1 MARPVNADSN
11 ATRRRILESATLLFS
26 EQGDRS
32 SVRDIAKGADVS
44 LAMVHHYFGSKD
56 DLYSACVDAMYEKLA
71 ELRGHL
77 LGAVDPDVA
86 DGERVESVL
95 EQSVRAVFRFARGH
109 LPTVRLLMR
118 SVVTRGA
125 LDVERR
131 EEFLLPFLDQVS
143 HLIASRSGR
152 RAEELRLPL
161 QSLVFL
167 HGRYAIADAGELML
181 VTGTST
187 SADAVRA
194 VEDHLVATA
203 RRLLFD
209 S

>member
-1 MARPVNADSN
+1 MGMARPVNADSN
-11 ATRRRILESATLLFS
+11 ATRMRILESATLLFS
-26 EQGDRS
+26 ERGDRS

-56 DLYSACVDAMYEKLA
+56 DLYSACVEAMYEKLA
-71 ELRGHL
+71 ELRAHL
-77 LGAVDPDVA
+77 LGAVHPDSV
-86 DGERVESVL
+86 DSVL
-95 EQSVRAVFRFARGH
+95 EQSVRAVFRFARAH

-118 SVVTRGA
+118 SVVTAGA

-131 EEFLLPFLDQVS
+131 EGFLLPFLDQVS
-143 HLIASRSGR
+143 QLVAPSSGR
-152 RAEELRLPL
+152 SAEELRLPL

-167 HGRYAIADAGELML
+167 HGRYAIADADELML
-181 VTGTST
+181 VTGTSS

-203 RRLLFD
+203 RRLLF
-209 S
+209 SA